1 MKTFKV
7 ILQGKTPIL
16 LHSPSAMNGNRNG
29 AKRGETHIPTPQEE
43 AKASL
48 YVMPDQSSIAFPSLN
63 ILRAAI
69 TASTAWKIS
78 KKSIVPFMAGSVSV
92 DEELVPFHTLNF
104 EIDTRRAVVQ
114 KAGILR
120 SRAKLPAGWKLKF
133 NLCVDDDAPAELCKL
148 LPDIFAEAGRRV
160 GIGDFRPERKGPFGK
175 FEVEEFVEKQ

>member
-29 AKRGETHIPTPQEE
+29 AKRGETQIPTPQEE
-43 AKASL
+43 ARASL
-48 YVMPDQSSIAFPSLN
+48 YMLPDKSSIAFPSLN

-69 TASTAWKIS
+69 TASTAWKIN

-92 DEELVPFHTLNF
+92 DDELVSFRTLEF
-104 EIDTRRAVVQ
+104 EVDTRRAVVQ

-120 SRAKLPAGWKLKF
+120 SRAKLPVGWKLKF
-133 NLCVDDDAPAELCKL
+133 ELNVDDDAPAELARI

-160 GIGDFRPERKGPFGK
+160 GIGDFRPERRGPFGK
-175 FEVEEFVEKQ
+175 FEVKEFVEKQ